1 MLMTVDELK
10 KAVRFAYS
18 ALLGNL
24 IVLGTSANI
33 FSAINDGINS
43 TDRIATKYNYRNK
56 EILEKYLDT
65 LVKYHILEEENGEYI
80 LTGSFLNKIDN
91 EELKISKITEDFTTY
106 ASALMRF
113 FNHYLIDR
121 NHPYVTTSFINDSD
135 VWGLW
140 LENRWFKLSREVIA
154 SECKIG
160 KGEALL
166 DVGCGSSSPV
176 YYGKLVGPY
185 GRVLGIDKSEGLIDV
200 AEKRIKKLGYGWISV
215 KKSNIEQSCIFKEK
229 YDIAV
234 LADVLQYVRNIKKV
248 LCTIDTA
255 IKRNGKI
262 IIFTPC
268 FADSKEE
275 YVPMMEFIN
284 AHVKDYVNN
293 VSREEVEKELGR
305 LGYEVQEVSEKSM
318 LLMAQ
323 KL

>member
-1 MLMTVDELK
+1 MD
-10 KAVRFAYS
+10 
-18 ALLGNL
+18 
-24 IVLGTSANI
+24 I
-33 FSAINDGINS
+33 
-43 TDRIATKYNYRNK
+43 
-56 EILEKYLDT
+56 
-65 LVKYHILEEENGEYI
+65 
-80 LTGSFLNKIDN
+80 
-91 EELKISKITEDFTTY
+91 
-106 ASALMRF
+106 
-113 FNHYLIDR
+113 
-121 NHPYVTTSFINDSD
+121 
-135 VWGLW
+135 
-140 LENRWFKLSREVIA
+140 
-154 SECKIG
+154 C
-160 KGEALL
+160 
-166 DVGCGSSSPV
+166 
-176 YYGKLVGPY
+176 
-185 GRVLGIDKSEGLIDV
+185 
-200 AEKRIKKLGYGWISV
+200 

-234 LADVLQYVRNIKKV
+234 LADLLQYVRNIKKV